1 MTELGDEP
9 TTAAEDWEAGSR
21 KRPPAPA
28 LHRVRGRRTCW
39 NTTVPEGLEASG
51 QLIPEGPS
59 LSLSVLFFCLIYRY
73 SDELFVAKSHTLIS
87 VV

>member
-1 MTELGDEP
+1 MTVSSGTSLSP
-9 TTAAEDWEAGSR
+9 LQDWEAGSR
-21 KRPPAPA
+21 KRPAAPA
-28 LHRVRGRRTCW
+28 LHRVGGRRTCW

-51 QLIPEGPS
+51 QLIPEDPS
-59 LSLSVLFFCLIYRY
+59 LSLSVLSFCLIYRY